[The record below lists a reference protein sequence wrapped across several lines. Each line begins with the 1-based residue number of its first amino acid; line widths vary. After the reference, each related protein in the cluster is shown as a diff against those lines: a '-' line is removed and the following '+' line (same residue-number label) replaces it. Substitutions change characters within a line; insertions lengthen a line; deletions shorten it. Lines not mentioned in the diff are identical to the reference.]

1 MEQKN
6 VNQSKTKLN
15 ESNPTEIDPIEPKI
29 RMRPRSVEDGVK
41 TLTHS
46 KTKLIESNPA

>member
-15 ESNPTEIDPIEPKI
+15 ESNPAEIDPIEPKI
-29 RMRPRSVEDGVK
+29 KMHPPVEDGDGFDSIKNKV
-41 TLTHS
+41 
-46 KTKLIESNPA
+46 E